1 MDKQNLI
8 QISRNFMYKHYCNG
22 ITINQDN
29 IVETEKEFKIYLDY
43 LVPKKVIDENTEHLF
58 YYRLP
63 NVALIRLSKK
73 GELLSKSSK
82 DEFIKESIE
91 RYKEILKQRER
102 FIIKLF
108 ADRIIRIEQVHI
120 SLTPLRKVLRRF
132 IDEDFRMDNLNRSF
146 PNEKEVKYIH
156 LLQSLHYIRKEGEKL
171 TLDNQYIKRLQQKI
185 KDKEK
190 LVEQLMSA
198 IFGENFE
205 YIIYELNNTSITPF
219 VGILVSLCVLLL
231 ELNKNIHLSINDLF
245 DLYKDHYSCGQDKFS
260 FEDKIIDMKKYG
272 LVSYENNKFISLPI
286 ELYNEL
292 ITNFKLHYKQKQLA

>member
-29 IVETEKEFKIYLDY
+29 IIETEKEFKIYLDY

-58 YYRLP
+58 YYKLP

-108 ADRIIRIEQVHI
+108 ADRIIRI
-120 SLTPLRKVLRRF
+120 
-132 IDEDFRMDNLNRSF
+132 
-146 PNEKEVKYIH
+146 
-156 LLQSLHYIRKEGEKL
+156 
-171 TLDNQYIKRLQQKI
+171 
-185 KDKEK
+185 
-190 LVEQLMSA
+190 
-198 IFGENFE
+198 
-205 YIIYELNNTSITPF
+205 
-219 VGILVSLCVLLL
+219 
-231 ELNKNIHLSINDLF
+231 
-245 DLYKDHYSCGQDKFS
+245 
-260 FEDKIIDMKKYG
+260 
-272 LVSYENNKFISLPI
+272 
-286 ELYNEL
+286 
-292 ITNFKLHYKQKQLA
+292 